1 MAKSNKRRSSPQDP
15 HHAREARKYDNPIP
29 SREFIMETLKE
40 KGVPMN
46 LAAIADALA
55 MHDDEQLEALR
66 RRLRAM
72 ERDGQLI
79 CNRKDNYCLVNKRDL
94 IVGRVIGHPDGFG
107 FLKPD
112 DGGDDLYLSFKE
124 MRSLLHD
131 DRAVV
136 RVTGMDRRNRLEG
149 AVVEVLERNTQS
161 VVGKLYQESGVG
173 FVVPDS
179 KRLSKDIVIPS
190 SEIGEAKKGQMVVAE
205 IIDQPTKR
213 TPPIGRIVDILG
225 DHMGPGMETDI
236 AIRTHNIRNSWPDE
250 VEKQIKGLT
259 PEVAKAD
266 KAGREDLRQLPLV
279 TIDGADAR
287 DFDDAVYCEPKPKG
301 WRLLVCIADVSHYV
315 QPGTPLDQEARAR
328 GNSVY
333 FPDRV
338 IPMLPE
344 VLSNGLCSINPEVDR
359 LCMTCELYIDKQ
371 GVVKRSRFFPAVMR
385 SHARLIYDDVAAMLE
400 GDAGLCEKY
409 ADVLPH
415 LHHLYQLY
423 QILQAQRA
431 ERGAIDFDTT
441 ETRIQFNAQKRVE
454 RIVPVVRNDAHR
466 LIEECM
472 LAANVAAARF
482 LLRKKQPA
490 LYRIHEGPAEE
501 KLTDLKEFL
510 GELGLSLPGGKKP
523 QASDYAMLLEQIR
536 ERPDRHLIQTV
547 LLRSLSQAVYSS
559 DNVGHFGLS
568 YQAYTHFTSPIRRY
582 PDLIVH
588 RALKHAIKQGSVD
601 DFEYSKPDLQ
611 VMGEQCSSTER
622 KADEATRDALDWLKC
637 EYMQDKVGE
646 TFNGI
651 ITSVNSFGVF
661 VELEEIYVDGLVHI
675 TALDNDYYHY
685 DPVGHRLTGERTG
698 KVLRLG
704 DPLSITVANVNLD
717 DRKIDFLP
725 AQGEAGGGKRKAKR
739 RSSKEAESKG
749 GSPVKKR
756 ASSKKKRRRKP
767 KPKSD

>member
-1 MAKSNKRRSSPQDP
+1 
-15 HHAREARKYDNPIP
+15 
-29 SREFIMETLKE
+29 METLKE

-55 MHDDEQLEALR
+55 MRDDEQLEALR

-315 QPGTPLDQEARAR
+315 QPGTALDQEARAR
-328 GNSVY
+328 GN
-333 FPDRV
+333 
-338 IPMLPE
+338 
-344 VLSNGLCSINPEVDR
+344 
-359 LCMTCELYIDKQ
+359 
-371 GVVKRSRFFPAVMR
+371 
-385 SHARLIYDDVAAMLE
+385 
-400 GDAGLCEKY
+400 
-409 ADVLPH
+409 
-415 LHHLYQLY
+415 
-423 QILQAQRA
+423 
-431 ERGAIDFDTT
+431 
-441 ETRIQFNAQKRVE
+441 
-454 RIVPVVRNDAHR
+454 
-466 LIEECM
+466 
-472 LAANVAAARF
+472 
-482 LLRKKQPA
+482 
-490 LYRIHEGPAEE
+490 
-501 KLTDLKEFL
+501 
-510 GELGLSLPGGKKP
+510 
-523 QASDYAMLLEQIR
+523 
-536 ERPDRHLIQTV
+536 
-547 LLRSLSQAVYSS
+547 
-559 DNVGHFGLS
+559 
-568 YQAYTHFTSPIRRY
+568 
-582 PDLIVH
+582 
-588 RALKHAIKQGSVD
+588 
-601 DFEYSKPDLQ
+601 
-611 VMGEQCSSTER
+611 
-622 KADEATRDALDWLKC
+622 
-637 EYMQDKVGE
+637 
-646 TFNGI
+646 
-651 ITSVNSFGVF
+651 
-661 VELEEIYVDGLVHI
+661 
-675 TALDNDYYHY
+675 
-685 DPVGHRLTGERTG
+685 
-698 KVLRLG
+698 
-704 DPLSITVANVNLD
+704 
-717 DRKIDFLP
+717 
-725 AQGEAGGGKRKAKR
+725 
-739 RSSKEAESKG
+739 
-749 GSPVKKR
+749 
-756 ASSKKKRRRKP
+756 
-767 KPKSD
+767 